1 VIETHIGK
9 MQYARSAGSAKAKC
23 LVDRE
28 RERGREREGERGR
41 KS

>member
-28 RERGREREGERGR
+28 KKREKERIRSVVTSG
-41 KS
+41 

>member
-9 MQYARSAGSAKAKC
+9 MQYARSVGSAKAKC

-28 RERGREREGERGR
+28 KEKER